1 MLPRGHWLGGWD
13 AVRLNLPKMIRHVDD
28 VDALLKARAEID
40 EQLRKHKNTLTVLF
54 TDIAGSTSFF
64 DRNGDTAGLAP
75 IHHHDQHAPTAVP
88 PHSGEGINNIAASP
102 MARYSSSRPAVGDRV
117 GN

>member
-40 EQLRKHKNTLTVLF
+40 EQLRRHKNTLTVLF

-64 DRNGDTAGLAP
+64 DRNGDTAGLAV
-75 IHHHDQHAPTAVP
+75 IHRPHEIAQTPVP
-88 PHSGEGINNIAASP
+88 RQSGGMSKTI
-102 MARYSSSRPAVGDRV
+102 GDSVRA
-117 GN
+117 